1 LYAAVATGRPV
12 VPIEE
17 STMTST
23 LTSAASAGLAF
34 ELNDEQR
41 ALRDT
46 IREFAES
53 EIAPHAAA
61 WDEGHVFPTDVIR
74 KLGELGA
81 MGVTFPEEYGGLDA
95 GAVAMAV
102 VVEELARFDS
112 SVAVTVGANVSI
124 AGEPVLLFG
133 TEEQKQRWLVP
144 LATGEHLGAF
154 ASTEPGG
161 GSDVRAATTTA
172 RRADGGWVL
181 NGTKAFTT
189 NAGNELSA
197 FCIVTAQTARED
209 GGSALTAFVV
219 PNGTPGYE
227 PQKPYRKL
235 GWHASDTRELVF
247 TDCRVPEDALLGPV
261 GKGARV
267 FLTALDGGR
276 IGVAAMSV
284 GLAQGALEQAT
295 AYAKERI
302 AFGAPIARQQAIQFK
317 LAELK
322 TQIEAAR
329 LLTYRAAALKEAGR
343 PITEAAAVAK
353 LFASEVAVRAAEEN
367 LQIHG
372 GFGYI
377 EESPVPRFYR
387 DAKVLTIGEGTS
399 EILKYVI
406 ARQMGLTE

>member
-1 LYAAVATGRPV
+1 M
-12 VPIEE
+12 
-17 STMTST
+17 MTSS
-23 LTSAASAGLAF
+23 LTF
-34 ELNDEQR
+34 ELTDEQC

-53 EIAPHAAA
+53 EIAPYAGE
-61 WDEGHVFPTDVIR
+61 WDQNHVFPVDVVR

-81 MGVTFPEEYGGLDA
+81 MGVAFPEDYGGLGA
-95 GAVAMAV
+95 GAVAQAV
-102 VVEELARFDS
+102 VVEELARIDS
-112 SVAVTVGANVSI
+112 SIAVTVGADVSI

-144 LATGEHLGAF
+144 LAQGEHLGAF
-154 ASTEPGG
+154 ASTEPGA
-161 GSDVRAATTTA
+161 GSDVQAASTTA
-172 RRADGGWVL
+172 RRENGCWVI
-181 NGTKAFTT
+181 NGTKAFIT
-189 NAGNELSA
+189 NAGNDMSA
-197 FCIVTAQTARED
+197 FVIVTAKTKLD
-209 GGSALTAFVV
+209 NGDSALSALIV

-227 PQKPYRKL
+227 PQQPYRKL

-247 TDCRVPEDALLGPV
+247 NDCKVPDEAVLGPV

-276 IGVAAMSV
+276 VGIAAMAV

-295 AYAKERI
+295 AYAKGRV
-302 AFGAPIARQQAIQFK
+302 AFGAPIVKQQAIQFK

-329 LLTYRAAALKEAGR
+329 LLTYRAAAMKEAGKR
-343 PITEAAAVAK
+343 FTEEAAQAK
-353 LFASEVAVRAAEEN
+353 LFASELAVRAAEEN

-377 EESPVPRFYR
+377 EESAVPRFYR

-399 EILKYVI
+399 EICKYVI
-406 ARQMGLTE
+406 ARQMGLTG

>member
-1 LYAAVATGRPV
+1 
-12 VPIEE
+12 
-17 STMTST
+17 MM
-23 LTSAASAGLAF
+23 ASDLMF

-53 EIAPHAAA
+53 EIAPHAGE
-61 WDEGHVFPTDVIR
+61 WDQNHTFPVDVVR
-74 KLGELGA
+74 QLGELGA
-81 MGVTFPEEYGGLDA
+81 MGVAFPEENGGLGA
-95 GAVAMAV
+95 GAVAQAV
-102 VVEELARFDS
+102 VVEELARIDS
-112 SVAVTVGANVSI
+112 SIAVTVGADVSI

-133 TEEQKQRWLVP
+133 SEEQKQRWLVP
-144 LATGEHLGAF
+144 LAQGEHLGAF
-154 ASTEPGG
+154 ASTEPGS
-161 GSDVRAATTTA
+161 GSDVQAATTNA
-172 RRADGGWVL
+172 RHENGCWVI
-181 NGTKAFTT
+181 NGTKAFIT

-197 FCIVTAQTARED
+197 FVIVTAQTKLDD
-209 GGSALTAFVV
+209 GRSALSAFIV

-227 PQKPYRKL
+227 PQQPYRKL

-247 TDCRVPEDALLGPV
+247 ADCKVPDEAMLGPV

-276 IGVAAMSV
+276 IGIAAMSV

-295 AYAKERI
+295 AYAKERV
-302 AFGAPIARQQAIQFK
+302 AFGAPIVKQQAIQFK

-329 LLTYRAAALKEAGR
+329 LLTYRAAAMKEAGKKF
-343 PITEAAAVAK
+343 TEEAAQAK
-353 LFASEVAVRAAEEN
+353 LFASELAVRAAEEN
-367 LQIHG
+367 MQIHG

-377 EESPVPRFYR
+377 EESAVPRFYR

-399 EILKYVI
+399 EICKYVI
-406 ARQMGLTE
+406 ARQMGLAE

>member
-1 LYAAVATGRPV
+1 
-12 VPIEE
+12 
-17 STMTST
+17 MTSCQM
-23 LTSAASAGLAF
+23 F
-34 ELNDEQR
+34 ELTDDQR

-53 EIAPHAAA
+53 EIAPHADE
-61 WDEGHVFPTDVIR
+61 WDETHHFPADVVR
-74 KLGELGA
+74 QLGELGA
-81 MGVTFPEEYGGLDA
+81 MGVAFPEEYGGLGA

-102 VVEELARFDS
+102 VVEELARIDS
-112 SVAVTVGANVSI
+112 SIAVTIGANVSI

-144 LATGEHLGAF
+144 LARGEHLGAF

-161 GSDVRAATTTA
+161 GSDVRASTTSA
-172 RRADGGWVL
+172 RREDGCWVI
-181 NGTKAFTT
+181 NGTKAFIT

-197 FCIVTAQTARED
+197 FVIVTARTPID
-209 GGSALTAFVV
+209 GGAPLSAFIV
-219 PNGTPGYE
+219 PNGTLGYE

-247 TDCRVPEDALLGPV
+247 NDCRVPDEALLGPL

-267 FLTALDGGR
+267 FLTPLDGGR

-295 AYAKERI
+295 AYAKERT
-302 AFGAPIARQQAIQFK
+302 AFGAPIARQQAIHFK
-317 LAELK
+317 LADLK

-329 LLTYRAAALKEAGR
+329 LLTYRAAALKEAGK
-343 PITEAAAVAK
+343 PFTEEAAAAK

-377 EESPVPRFYR
+377 EESAVPRFYR
-387 DAKVLTIGEGTS
+387 DAKILTIGEGTS
-399 EILKYVI
+399 EILRYVI

>member
-1 LYAAVATGRPV
+1 
-12 VPIEE
+12 
-17 STMTST
+17 MTSCP
-23 LTSAASAGLAF
+23 AF
-34 ELNDEQR
+34 ELSDEQL
-41 ALRDT
+41 ALRET
-46 IREFAES
+46 IREFAEG

-61 WDEGHVFPTDVIR
+61 WDEQHVFPTDVVR
-74 KLGELGA
+74 RLGELGA
-81 MGVTFPEEYGGLDA
+81 MGVGFPEEYGGLGA
-95 GAVAMAV
+95 GAVAQAV
-102 VVEELARFDS
+102 VIEELARIDS
-112 SVAVTVGANVSI
+112 SVAVTVGANVSLG
-124 AGEPVLLFG
+124 GEPILLFG

-144 LATGEHLGAF
+144 LARGETLGAF
-154 ASTEPGG
+154 ASTEPSG

-172 RRADGGWVL
+172 RRDGEDGEDEGAWVL

-189 NAGNELSA
+189 NAGTELSA
-197 FCIVTAQTARED
+197 FCIATARTGND
-209 GGSALTAFVV
+209 GGALSTFIV
-219 PNGTPGYE
+219 PTGTPGYE

-247 TDCRVPEDALLGPV
+247 ADCRVPDDALLGPL

-276 IGVAAMSV
+276 VGVAAMSV

-295 AYAKERI
+295 AYAQERV
-302 AFGAPIARQQAIQFK
+302 AFGAPIARQQAIQHK
-317 LAELK
+317 LADLK
-322 TQIEAAR
+322 TRIAAAR

-343 PITEAAAVAK
+343 PFTEEAAAAK
-353 LFASEVAVRAAEEN
+353 LFASELAVRAAEEN

-399 EILKYVI
+399 EVLKYVI

>member
-1 LYAAVATGRPV
+1 M
-12 VPIEE
+12 
-17 STMTST
+17 STMTSCQM
-23 LTSAASAGLAF
+23 F
-34 ELNDEQR
+34 ELTDDQR

-53 EIAPHAAA
+53 EIAPHADE
-61 WDEGHVFPTDVIR
+61 WDETHHFPADVVR
-74 KLGELGA
+74 QLGELGA
-81 MGVTFPEEYGGLDA
+81 MGVAFPEEYGGLGA

-102 VVEELARFDS
+102 VVEELARIDS
-112 SVAVTVGANVSI
+112 SIAVTIGANVSI

-144 LATGEHLGAF
+144 LARGEHLGAF

-161 GSDVRAATTTA
+161 GSDVRASTTSA
-172 RRADGGWVL
+172 RREDGCWVI
-181 NGTKAFTT
+181 NGTKAFIT

-197 FCIVTAQTARED
+197 FVIVTARTPID
-209 GGSALTAFVV
+209 GGAPLSAFIV
-219 PNGTPGYE
+219 PNGTLGYE

-247 TDCRVPEDALLGPV
+247 NDCRVPDEALLGPL

-267 FLTALDGGR
+267 FLTPLDGGR

-295 AYAKERI
+295 AYAKERT
-302 AFGAPIARQQAIQFK
+302 AFGAPIARQQAIHFK
-317 LAELK
+317 LADLK

-329 LLTYRAAALKEAGR
+329 LLTYRAAALKEAGK
-343 PITEAAAVAK
+343 PFTEEAAAAK

-377 EESPVPRFYR
+377 EESAVPRFYR
-387 DAKVLTIGEGTS
+387 DAKILTIGEGTS
-399 EILKYVI
+399 EILRYVI

>member
-1 LYAAVATGRPV
+1 
-12 VPIEE
+12 
-17 STMTST
+17 M
-23 LTSAASAGLAF
+23 F
-34 ELNDEQR
+34 ELTDEQ
-41 ALRDT
+41 
-46 IREFAES
+46 
-53 EIAPHAAA
+53 
-61 WDEGHVFPTDVIR
+61 HVFPTAVIR
-74 KLGELGA
+74 QLGELGA
-81 MGVTFPEEYGGLDA
+81 MGVAFPEAYGGLGA
-95 GAVAMAV
+95 GAVAQAV
-102 VVEELARFDS
+102 VVEELARIDS

-144 LATGEHLGAF
+144 LARGEHIGAF

-161 GSDVRAATTTA
+161 GSDVRAATTVA
-172 RRADGGWVL
+172 RHEDGCWVL
-181 NGTKAFTT
+181 NGAKAFTT
-189 NAGNELSA
+189 NAGTELSA
-197 FCIVTAQTARED
+197 FCIVTARTALD
-209 GGSALTAFVV
+209 GDGALSTLIV
-219 PNGTPGYE
+219 PTGTPGYE

-235 GWHASDTRELVF
+235 GWHASDTRELIF
-247 TDCRVPEDALLGPV
+247 ADCRVPDEAVLGPL

-295 AYAKERI
+295 AYAKERV
-302 AFGAPIARQQAIQFK
+302 AFGAPIARQQAIHFK

-329 LLTYRAAALKEAGR
+329 LLTYRAAALKEAGQ

-353 LFASEVAVRAAEEN
+353 LFASEVAVHAAEEN

-406 ARQMGLTE
+406 ARQMDLIA

>member
-1 LYAAVATGRPV
+1 M
-12 VPIEE
+12 
-17 STMTST
+17 MTSS
-23 LTSAASAGLAF
+23 LTF

-53 EIAPHAAA
+53 EIAPYAGE
-61 WDEGHVFPTDVIR
+61 WDQNHVFPIDVVR
-74 KLGELGA
+74 QLGELGA
-81 MGVTFPEEYGGLDA
+81 MGVAFPEEYGGLGA
-95 GAVAMAV
+95 GAVAQAV
-102 VVEELARFDS
+102 VVEELARIDS
-112 SVAVTVGANVSI
+112 SIAVTVGADVSI

-144 LATGEHLGAF
+144 LAQGQHLGAF
-154 ASTEPGG
+154 ASTEPGA
-161 GSDVRAATTTA
+161 GSDVQAATTSA
-172 RRADGGWVL
+172 RHENGCWVI
-181 NGTKAFTT
+181 NGTKAFIT
-189 NAGNELSA
+189 NAGNDMSA
-197 FCIVTAQTARED
+197 FVIVTAKTKLENGD
-209 GGSALTAFVV
+209 SALSALIV

-227 PQKPYRKL
+227 PQLPYRKL

-247 TDCRVPEDALLGPV
+247 NDCRVPDEAMLGPV

-276 IGVAAMSV
+276 VGIAAMSV

-295 AYAKERI
+295 AYAKERT
-302 AFGAPIARQQAIQFK
+302 AFGAPIVKQQAIQFK

-329 LLTYRAAALKEAGR
+329 LLTYRAAAMKEAGKR
-343 PITEAAAVAK
+343 FTEEAAQAK
-353 LFASEVAVRAAEEN
+353 LFASELAVRAAEEN

-377 EESPVPRFYR
+377 EESAVPRFYR

-399 EILKYVI
+399 EICKYVI
-406 ARQMGLTE
+406 ARQMGLT